1 MSWTCVGL
9 GLLLLAGTAGV
20 PQERKP
26 VPLYTNEDLERVSPR
41 RGETGVDAR
50 LDAVPLPASG
60 ASEREDAAAPDG
72 RGERYWRREA
82 EKLRDRLRPRH
93 ARIEALRARI
103 AEREAHPG
111 LRRSR
116 RAGRAGSRTHAAAS
130 SRESQLPAWRG
141 QLAALE
147 QEVREAED
155 RFEERARRAGALPGW
170 LR

>member
-20 PQERKP
+20 PQEKKP

-41 RGETGVDAR
+41 RGETGVDSH
-50 LDAVPLPASG
+50 LDAAPPPASG
-60 ASEREDAAAPDG
+60 ARERDDAAAPDG
-72 RGERYWRREA
+72 RGE
-82 EKLRDRLRPRH
+82 RLRPRH

-116 RAGRAGSRTHAAAS
+116 RAGRAGSPAHADAS
-130 SRESQLPAWRG
+130 SRESQLSAWRG

-147 QEVREAED
+147 REVRETED

>member
-9 GLLLLAGTAGV
+9 GLLLAGTAGV
-20 PQERKP
+20 AEEKKLVP
-26 VPLYTNEDLERVSPR
+26 VYTNEDLERVSSR
-41 RGETGVDAR
+41 RGETGVDS
-50 LDAVPLPASG
+50 LVDAVALPASR

-111 LRRSR
+111 LRRPR
-116 RAGRAGSRTHAAAS
+116 RAGRARSRAHADAS
-130 SRESQLPAWRG
+130 SRESQLVAWRG